1 MQEIWKDVVGYEGK
15 YQISDLGRVKSF
27 IGTEKILK
35 QQKSKLGYMYI
46 ILCNKNVQKRFA
58 VHRLVAT
65 AFIPNLD
72 NKKEVNHINEIR
84 WDNRLL
90 NLEWITRTENVNH
103 GSCSER
109 SAKTRSKKVKQIFDN
124 GFKIYNS
131 INDAARDNGINPL
144 GISNCC
150 NHKRKIYCGYK
161 WEFA

>member
-46 ILCNKNVQKRFA
+46 ILCNKSVQKRFA

-72 NKKEVNHINEIR
+72 NKK
-84 WDNRLL
+84 
-90 NLEWITRTENVNH
+90 
-103 GSCSER
+103 
-109 SAKTRSKKVKQIFDN
+109 
-124 GFKIYNS
+124 
-131 INDAARDNGINPL
+131 
-144 GISNCC
+144 
-150 NHKRKIYCGYK
+150 
-161 WEFA
+161 